1 VGRLELLL
9 GLKEKGDDL
18 KNDYMKKPPIGK
30 EGGAYN
36 RI

>member
-18 KNDYMKKPPIGK
+18 KKDYMKKTSYR
-30 EGGAYN
+30 E
-36 RI
+36 RRRCV